1 MHPKIKKMESISQ
14 ILLLLVVG
22 MVTVFA
28 VLSLVVGTGNL
39 LIRLVNQL
47 EKDNQEQEN
56 RTEAHTAVLAATV
69 TIVTQGKAQIVKIN
83 KTK

>member
-1 MHPKIKKMESISQ
+1 MESISQ

-39 LIRLVNQL
+39 LIRLVNRL
-47 EKDNQEQEN
+47 EKDNQNQEKV
-56 RTEAHTAVLAATV
+56 TEAHTAVLAATV
-69 TIVTQGKAQIVKIN
+69 SIVTQGKAQIVKIN